1 MKRYVWLATGFVAAG
16 LCALAAVAALV
27 FSRDLSRVAVNH
39 EERMVSTAR
48 FAAGVL
54 DRRGGGAFEEVEAQL
69 AALCRSAGCERIVVA
84 DDLGI
89 VWWSGHEL
97 IRRGDDIEPFLID
110 TALYRRCVR
119 ETAAVFTPT
128 RRIGGSYFKSLYYPV
143 VLERGLH
150 IVSIEAD
157 QEFIGAARRFR
168 ANIGVLGAALAVI
181 LVCLCG
187 LLVVIA
193 RRAAHALE
201 QARRNEH
208 LAFLGRTSAEIAH
221 ELKNP
226 LGIIKT
232 SADVLRKKLDPDR
245 SIRAFG
251 FISDE
256 IMRLSRLIDSIL
268 SFSRDSKPRAEPFAP
283 APIIDAM
290 LERASHAG
298 AAVTSEL
305 PPGVR
310 FVGDPD
316 AFGRIIDN
324 LVRNALQAA
333 DAAPAVRIWFVA
345 NRGAG
350 RLRVA
355 DNGPGMPAPM
365 RDRAFEVF
373 VSGRETGTGLG
384 LAIVKTLCTRMGWRI
399 CIEETG
405 AAGTRFAI
413 DIPDGLWHEFS

>member
-1 MKRYVWLATGFVAAG
+1 MKRYVWMATGFVAAG

-27 FSRDLSRVAVNH
+27 FSRDLSRVAANH
-39 EERMVSTAR
+39 EERMMSTAR
-48 FAAGVL
+48 FVAAGL
-54 DRRGGGAFEEVEAQL
+54 DRRRDDAVEEVEAQL

-97 IRRGDDIEPFLID
+97 IRRGDDIEPFLVD
-110 TALYRRCVR
+110 TALYRHCVR

-143 VLERGLH
+143 ILERGPH
-150 IVSIEAD
+150 VVSIEAD

-168 ANIGVLGAALAVI
+168 GNIGVLGAALAVI

-193 RRAAHALE
+193 RRATHALE

-245 SIRAFG
+245 SMRAFG

-256 IMRLSRLIDSIL
+256 IMRLSRMIDSIL
-268 SFSRDSKPRAEPFAP
+268 TFSRDTRPRAEPFAP
-283 APIIDAM
+283 APIVDGV
-290 LERASHAG
+290 LERVSHAG
-298 AAVTSEL
+298 ADVASEL

-310 FVGDPD
+310 FVGDAD

-324 LVRNALQAA
+324 LVRNAVQAA
-333 DAAPAVRIWFVA
+333 DAAPTLRIWFKA
-345 NRGAG
+345 TRGAG
-350 RLRVA
+350 RLCIA
-355 DNGPGMPAPM
+355 DNGPGMSRQMGA
-365 RDRAFEVF
+365 RAFEPF
-373 VSGRETGTGLG
+373 VSGREEGTGLG

-405 AAGTRFAI
+405 EAGTRFAI
-413 DIPDGLWHEFS
+413 DIPDGLWHESS